1 MKLYDSATR
10 SVRAFE
16 PLKPGELRTYN
27 CGPTVYDYQH
37 IGNLYSYLSADIVRR
52 TFEYFGFDVKHVMN
66 ITDAGH
72 LVGDADIGGED
83 KMAVGARRENVDP
96 LVIAERYTNQ
106 FFIDRRKLNILDPKV
121 VCKATDHIAD
131 MIALI
136 ERLLAKGNAYVA
148 ADGVYFDT
156 STFPGYGTRL
166 NPEPPDERKAGARV
180 EVNPNKRNTFDFALW
195 RKAKPEDLQQWD
207 SPWGRGNPGW
217 HIECSAMSMKYLGET
232 FDMHSGGEDHL
243 FPHHECEIAQS
254 EAATGKTF
262 ANYWMH
268 TRFLRL
274 DNARMA
280 KSAGGFLKLADIEAR
295 GIDPLAF
302 RLLALGTSYRK
313 GVDFTWDGLDAA
325 ARRLEKWRGV
335 IAEAWQSAGA
345 QATAPRD
352 DDPMRAVFA
361 AAIADDFNTAAA
373 LAQAEAAIGL
383 ATTGDVDAKRRAL
396 GLLFDID
403 RVLGLS
409 LRERAE
415 AADDLPA
422 EARALL
428 SERDKARANKEFKR
442 SDELRDELAR
452 RFGIRVKDTKDGQR
466 HERDDRKGA

>member
-16 PLKPGELRTYN
+16 PLKAGELRTYN

-52 TFEYFGFDVKHVMN
+52 TFEYFGYDVKHVMN

-72 LVGDADIGGED
+72 LVGDADVGGED

-96 LVIAERYTNQ
+96 LVIAERYTKQ

-121 VCKATDHIAD
+121 VCKATDHIGE

-136 ERLLAKGNAYVA
+136 ERLIANGHAYVA

-232 FDMHSGGEDHL
+232 FDIHSGGEDNL
-243 FPHHECEIAQS
+243 FPHHESEI
-254 EAATGKTF
+254 G
-262 ANYWMH
+262 
-268 TRFLRL
+268 
-274 DNARMA
+274 
-280 KSAGGFLKLADIEAR
+280 
-295 GIDPLAF
+295 
-302 RLLALGTSYRK
+302 
-313 GVDFTWDGLDAA
+313 
-325 ARRLEKWRGV
+325 
-335 IAEAWQSAGA
+335 
-345 QATAPRD
+345 
-352 DDPMRAVFA
+352 RA
-361 AAIADDFNTAAA
+361 
-373 LAQAEAAIGL
+373 
-383 ATTGDVDAKRRAL
+383 
-396 GLLFDID
+396 
-403 RVLGLS
+403 S
-409 LRERAE
+409 CRER
-415 AADDLPA
+415 
-422 EARALL
+422 
-428 SERDKARANKEFKR
+428 
-442 SDELRDELAR
+442 
-452 RFGIRVKDTKDGQR
+452 V
-466 HERDDRKGA
+466 